1 MGMAADGRQ
10 RAPDGGGDAAGLERP
25 EALVPHAEAR
35 RLFLL
40 AVTPDRRERE
50 RPALHRRG
58 GRRLRAAERQRR
70 GRRGE
75 RRRGGARR
83 GRARQ
88 PGSSSVQED
97 DLGQDGAEEPV
108 LALLIILPT
117 ASGGCGRGG
126 GGLVGGGL
134 LLGGVVGR
142 RRREGRKGS
151 VGDGV
156 VLGRARLR
164 LPQEGHGPR
173 RRHAVVHPE
182 RRRGSGALPGEE
194 LGEHLAPTL
203 LELER
208 RLLLLAL
215 APAEDLCH
223 GRGHFGS
230 VAVESL
236 ARRGRDRS
244 RQGEGNFEAMECASS
259 GLFMHLQSPDSR
271 AIL

>member
-1 MGMAADGRQ
+1 MGLTRALNPLRCCSSGPVGMAADGRQ
-10 RAPDGGGDAAGLERP
+10 RAPDSGGDAAGLERP

-40 AVTPDRRERE
+40 AVTPGRRERE

-58 GRRLRAAERQRR
+58 CRRLRAAERQRR
-70 GRRGE
+70 RRGRGE

-88 PGSSSVQED
+88 LGSSSVQED
-97 DLGQDGAEEPV
+97 DLGQDDAEEPV
-108 LALLIILPT
+108 LAVLIILPT
-117 ASGGCGRGG
+117 ASGGCGHGG
-126 GGLVGGGL
+126 GGLVGAGL

-142 RRREGRKGS
+142 RRREGRKGG

-173 RRHAVVHPE
+173 RRHAVVHSE
-182 RRRGSGALPGEE
+182 RRRGGGALPGEE

-230 VAVESL
+230 VVESL
-236 ARRGRDRS
+236 RGREMEAQARRRK
-244 RQGEGNFEAMECASS
+244 
-259 GLFMHLQSPDSR
+259 L
-271 AIL
+271 